1 MKNRKYTFWS
11 LLQRGRIVI
20 PQIQRDYAYGRD
32 TEKAN
37 NVRKDLLNAMFD
49 ALKNDTASI
58 EETLVLDFIYGSI
71 LKDKSMTP
79 IDGQQRLTTLFLL
92 HLYASLEN
100 GLVKNKELLL
110 FSYETR
116 HSANEFCKSLV
127 NDFIFD
133 LDSSKT
139 ISKQIQNHAKF
150 LNSYNDDP
158 TIQSMLVVLDAVHDQ
173 FYNVDKLWEKLTQ
186 QERIIFYYLDLEK
199 FGLTDDLYIKMNSR
213 GKSLTRYEI
222 FKSSFE
228 KYLEEKFPTYKEEI
242 SNKLDVQWTNMLW
255 KEDCKI
261 DSGFLNLFKNIFT
274 IRYYVLNSEA
284 KKIEDADKCFREML
298 ATEEDLKFFI
308 QFLDSYYNLYDK
320 DRKGISEYYNNYF
333 YHSTKA
339 LGKSDLIRV
348 FWQGDENLFIKA
360 TTSTLRYAELIMFYA
375 LTLSLQNPVDQ
386 NVLFF
391 RFRQLRNLISN
402 SGFEMRPENMHSFL
416 LHVNDLI
423 LFGKIP
429 FDTFNQNQIDEE
441 NLEEKLT
448 DIESELL
455 AYENHDIL
463 RGSLSLFINHK
474 KQNYHSILE
483 KFVEVFDNDYK
494 AETPL
499 IRKALLSTGDYS
511 NRDKDV
517 RKRFLI
523 HKSDAW
529 RDFFTTN
536 QRRFEQENIVK
547 TLDEIN
553 IGIDLK
559 QSLENTSADYLNV
572 SNKDWRYYFIKYDN
586 QLHYAETQG
595 YYFWKNR
602 TENPLEVIMLNSS
615 MESSTNL
622 EWNIFNWILFDN
634 NRQII
639 HLDYHGAS
647 KMLLLKAGLTMDA
660 NQKGFK
666 IEIANEQNNLFNNLL
681 QENLV
686 TEEGFYKV
694 ELNED
699 FIEKGQ
705 LLIDKIE
712 LILQEMV
719 VLD

>member
-49 ALKNDTASI
+49 ALKNDIYNI
-58 EETLVLDFIYGSI
+58 EETLVLDFVYGSI

-92 HLYASLEN
+92 HLYASIEN
-100 GLVKNKELLL
+100 GIVKNKELLQ

-116 HSANEFCKSLV
+116 HSANEFCKSLI
-127 NDFIFD
+127 NDFIYD
-133 LDSSKT
+133 LDSNKT
-139 ISKQIQNHAKF
+139 ISIQIQNQAKF
-150 LNSYNDDP
+150 LNSYHDDP
-158 TIQSMLVVLDAVHDQ
+158 TIQSMLVVLDDVHKK
-173 FYNVDKLWEKLTQ
+173 FYNVEKLWEKLTT

-255 KEDCKI
+255 KEECKI

-274 IRYYVLNSEA
+274 LRYYLQNSEA
-284 KKIEDADKCFREML
+284 KKIEDADRCFREMI
-298 ATEEDLKFFI
+298 ASKEDLEFFI
-308 QFLDSYYNLYDK
+308 KFLDAFYLLYNK
-320 DRKGISEYYNNYF
+320 DEKGISEYYSRFF
-333 YHSTKA
+333 YHSNNG
-339 LGKSDLIRV
+339 LGKNNLIRV
-348 FWQGDENLFIKA
+348 FWQGDDNLFIKA
-360 TTSTLRYAELIMFYA
+360 TSSTLRYAELIMFYA
-375 LTLSLQNPVDQ
+375 LNLSLQNDLEE
-386 NVLFF
+386 NILFF

-402 SGFEMRPENMHSFL
+402 SNFEMRPENMNRFL
-416 LHVNDLI
+416 LQVNDLI

-429 FDTFNQNQIDEE
+429 TDTFNQNQIDEE
-441 NLEEKLT
+441 NLVEKFS
-448 DIESELL
+448 DVENKLL
-455 AYENHDIL
+455 VFENHDIL
-463 RGSLSLFINHK
+463 RGSLSLFVNNIVDF
-474 KQNYHSILE
+474 SIILE
-483 KFVEVFDNDYK
+483 KFVDIFDDNYK
-494 AETPL
+494 ANTPL

-511 NRDKDV
+511 NRDKDE

-536 QRRFEQENIVK
+536 QRRFEQEEIIK
-547 TLDEIN
+547 TLDKIN
-553 IGIDLK
+553 IGTDVK
-559 QSLENTSADYLNV
+559 QSLENSSIDYLKA
-572 SNKDWRYYFIKYDN
+572 SKKDWKYYFIKYDN
-586 QLHYAETQG
+586 QAHDAETQG
-595 YYFWKNR
+595 YYYWKNR
-602 TENPLEVIMLNSS
+602 DVNPLEVIMLNSS

-634 NRQII
+634 NREII
-639 HLDYHGAS
+639 YLDYHGAS

-660 NQKGFK
+660 KQEGFK
-666 IEIANEQNNLFNNLL
+666 IEITNEQTNLFDNLL

-686 TEEGFYKV
+686 NEEGFYKI
-694 ELNED
+694 EPDED

-712 LILQEMV
+712 LILQEIA
-719 VLD
+719 VLDL